1 MNNAIITMVC
11 IIDTKIVIKEN
22 NKSKQYKNN
31 KYEPKL
37 INILLYK
44 NLSIFIFYR
53 PITKSWRQKY

>member
-44 NLSIFIFYR
+44 NLSIFIFHR
-53 PITKSWRQKY
+53 PITKS